1 MAKTHNKLVRDLIPE
16 IIQKSGNKAVIRTLN
31 DQEYSEMLEKKLLEE
46 ANEYITDKTVEEL
59 ADILEVVYALASL
72 KGATKEEVEGLRI
85 KKAEERGGFEKKIFL
100 ERVEEDE

>member
-1 MAKTHNKLVRDLIPE
+1 MAKTYDKLVRDLIPE

-59 ADILEVVYALASL
+59 ADILEVVYALAYL
-72 KGATKEEVEGLRI
+72 KGATKEEVERLRI

>member
-1 MAKTHNKLVRDLIPE
+1 MAKTYDKLVRDLIPE
-16 IIQKSGNKAVIRTLN
+16 IIQKSGNKAVIRILN

-46 ANEYITDKTVEEL
+46 VNEYITDKTVEEL

-72 KGATKEEVEGLRI
+72 KGATKEEVEALRV
-85 KKAEERGGFEKKIFL
+85 KKADARGGFEKKIFL

>member
-1 MAKTHNKLVRDLIPE
+1 MTKTHNKLVRDLIPE
-16 IIQKSGNKAVIRTLN
+16 IIQKSGNKAIIRTLN
-31 DQEYSEMLEKKLLEE
+31 DQEYGEMLEKKLLEE

-59 ADILEVVYALASL
+59 ADILEVVYALAYL

-100 ERVEEDE
+100 ERVEENE